1 MSKLKKS
8 ISSLNEAN
16 FLITNFQIQII
27 VSIKTEML
35 KWNKMKWND
44 NQFEQQ
50 INYLAKTRKNLIEK

>member
-27 VSIKTEML
+27 ISIKTEML

-50 INYLAKTRKNLIEK
+50 INYLVKTRKNLIEK

>member
-35 KWNKMKWND
+35 K
-44 NQFEQQ
+44 
-50 INYLAKTRKNLIEK
+50 

>member
-27 VSIKTEML
+27 ISIRTEML

-50 INYLAKTRKNLIEK
+50 INYLAKKRERI